1 MLLKPNLKYYES
13 LLQTAGLEAR
23 DCLMAGNDLREDM
36 CAGKLGIDTYLI
48 TDCMI
53 ADEGADLSQIKHGSY
68 EEFKAYASSLPDIK

>member
-1 MLLKPNLKYYES
+1 
-13 LLQTAGLEAR
+13 
-23 DCLMAGNDLREDM
+23 MAGNDLREDM